1 MAINDI
7 FTIHEI
13 NLDIKDLS
21 YDIKAKEL
29 ETYWNKEC
37 SELPIINHCKI
48 FAINTSTFRYSY
60 AWFLHNTRTKEYLD
74 RKEGKQMTNLGI
86 EILFW
91 TILISYLGL
100 RFSQTWNGFKKQ
112 Y

>member
-1 MAINDI
+1 MKVFLILNTYNFVLLNAHIKLEIHYSDELENRSSQEVNLMAINDI

-60 AWFLHNTRTKEYLD
+60 A
-74 RKEGKQMTNLGI
+74 
-86 EILFW
+86 
-91 TILISYLGL
+91 
-100 RFSQTWNGFKKQ
+100 
-112 Y
+112 